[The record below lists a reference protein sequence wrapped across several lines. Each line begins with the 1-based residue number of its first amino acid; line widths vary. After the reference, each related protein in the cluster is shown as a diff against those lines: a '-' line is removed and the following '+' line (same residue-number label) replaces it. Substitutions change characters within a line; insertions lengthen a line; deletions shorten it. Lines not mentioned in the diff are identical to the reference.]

1 MMEHCLVRLTSND
14 YRNFRKSYSRIRYS
28 FFENDEENRAAVDL
42 ACRVATETN
51 TRTRGE
57 FLNDVESPNRE
68 MYFFMVDGEIQGF
81 IDLIFNGK
89 VCDIFEFAVFDHK
102 KGLGTILFEEAYK
115 IIKEKE
121 CVKIELWCPY
131 EGAQVFWQKKGFK
144 PFYRNQMLFY
154 RKKVR

>member
-14 YRNFRKSYSRIRYS
+14 YRNFRRSYSRIRYS
-28 FFENDEENRAAVDL
+28 FFENDEDDRAAVDL
-42 ACRVATETN
+42 ACRFATETS

-68 MYFFMVDGEIQGF
+68 MYFFMIDGEIQGF
-81 IDLIFNGK
+81 FELIFKDK
-89 VCDIFEFAVFDHK
+89 VCEIFEFAVFDHK
-102 KGLGTILFEEAYK
+102 KGWGSILFEEAYN
-115 IIKEKE
+115 IIKERE
-121 CVKIELWCPY
+121 CLKIELSCPF

-144 PFYRNQMLFY
+144 PFYRNKQLIF